1 MPFEFPKEIS
11 RTSLD
16 GLWNDVW
23 RIVEQLR
30 LWEDRL
36 GEGSAVSVKIDE
48 SAARKQDE
56 IMRALAAV
64 KNAPATRIPFGKV
77 TSDSN
82 TAFTATVQGIDKL
95 EDGTCAYIQNN
106 NKKTSTNGWTLNVN
120 GLGAK
125 PVFLTLEN
133 AQRVRSQFEANDTY
147 LFVYNSSRYSG
158 GCWDMY
164 QGMDTLST
172 TAYNIRRNAGSVPSD
187 VTIYGYKICFTR
199 HDGKMSPI
207 NTVSLNPHTNMSKAL
222 TTDSFDPF
230 GSIYYYNSGNTGG
243 EATATVSYLF
253 TKYSSVDMRYS
264 FNISSSSSPLTNPGP
279 VYLVCDPQADG
290 QVKLASSPIAQSLPS
305 TADGKVYIYLGRAS
319 SSYQMALEEV
329 HPVYQYVNGKVQL
342 WTGA

>member
-1 MPFEFPKEIS
+1 MFEFPQEIS
-11 RTSLD
+11 RKSLD
-16 GLWNDVW
+16 ALWADVW

-36 GEGSAVSVKIDE
+36 SKDSSDAVKIDV
-48 SAARKQDE
+48 SAIKQKQDE
-56 IMRALAAV
+56 LTRAVASANAA
-64 KNAPATRIPFGKV
+64 TMRIPFGLV

-82 TAFTATVQGIDKL
+82 TAFTATVQGIDTL

-187 VTIYGYKICFTR
+187 VTIYGYKLCFTR

-207 NTVSLNPHTNMSKAL
+207 NTVSVNPHTNMSKAL

-230 GSIYYYNSGNTGG
+230 GTIYYYNSGNTGG

-264 FNISSSSSPLTNPGP
+264 FNLSSSSNPLTNNAP
-279 VYLVCDPQADG
+279 VYLVCEPQADG
-290 QVKLASSPIAQSLPS
+290 QVKLASSPITQSLPS

-329 HPVYQYVNGKVQL
+329 HPVYQYANGKIQL